1 MIRTSI
7 RRYSAKNIPFEAV
20 PKNRYNQSRS
30 AFNFKPKATP
40 GLVHNPS
47 HAIFQPSQRTPRAF
61 LPPSDPRLQLQDAQS
76 LTRED
81 VEECPLIYNATK
93 REYDLTPEI
102 VSEIVELRTQ
112 DPATWTVG
120 KLAKKFGIEQ
130 HKVNV
135 LTATVSKER
144 KTQIEGD
151 LDMLKSKWSPNK
163 TRGRSDRSKRL
174 QMWLRNEF

>member
-1 MIRTSI
+1 MS
-7 RRYSAKNIPFEAV
+7 
-20 PKNRYNQSRS
+20 
-30 AFNFKPKATP
+30 
-40 GLVHNPS
+40 
-47 HAIFQPSQRTPRAF
+47 
-61 LPPSDPRLQLQDAQS
+61 
-76 LTRED
+76 RED
-81 VEECPLIYNATK
+81 VEECPLIYNASQ

-144 KTQIEGD
+144 KTQLEGELND
-151 LDMLKSKWSPNK
+151 IKTKWSRNK
-163 TRGRSDRSKRL
+163 LKGRNDRSKRK